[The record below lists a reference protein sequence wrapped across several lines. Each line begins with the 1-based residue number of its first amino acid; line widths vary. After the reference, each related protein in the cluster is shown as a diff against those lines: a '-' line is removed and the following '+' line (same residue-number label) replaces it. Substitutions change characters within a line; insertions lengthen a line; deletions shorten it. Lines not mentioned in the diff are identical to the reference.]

1 MYERLIFLLF
11 FFLQPRFWVSQ
22 ILMLILS
29 FTVHQVLRT
38 YSIQKSHSIFAGKNS
53 PEPWLFDLGIQGVWG
68 EGGIP
73 KKF

>member
-1 MYERLIFLLF
+1 MYERLISLTLF
-11 FFLQPRFWVSQ
+11 FFATQ
-22 ILMLILS
+22 ILS
-29 FTVHQVLRT
+29 FTNLNVDFEFYCSSSTT

-53 PEPWLFDLGIQGVWG
+53 PESWLFDLGIQGVWG